1 MGEPVLLRAPHETSR
16 KGFFV
21 ALAAAAL
28 LVGGCATTHKAKP
41 GDEARP
47 PATAPQPK
55 PAPEP
60 KPAPKPRASPSEK
73 GAPATIPEW
82 VPSPRANAPRRTV
95 DQTLTSLSGTAEVR
109 IRTRFA
115 RAGADYPPEGVA
127 LLAFKQEGRVELWA
141 SDRGRR
147 HLIESYQLLDDSGTL
162 GPKLREGD
170 EQIPEGIY
178 RVTWL
183 HPNSDYHLSMKLDYP
198 NADDR
203 ARAKE
208 DGRTRLGGDIF
219 IHGGDVSIGCLAIG
233 DPAIEE
239 LFVLAARVGIE
250 RVKVVVAPWDLRT
263 RPAPSIAGKSLP
275 WLPELYARL
284 GRELAVYR

>member
-1 MGEPVLLRAPHETSR
+1 MGEPLLLREPHRTSRNGSAVALATAALLLAGCATSR
-16 KGFFV
+16 K
-21 ALAAAAL
+21 
-28 LVGGCATTHKAKP
+28 AKP
-41 GDEARP
+41 ADETRP
-47 PATAPQPK
+47 PTTTQQPK
-55 PAPEP
+55 PAPRP
-60 KPAPKPRASPSEK
+60 KPAPKPRASQPEK

-82 VPSPRANAPRRTV
+82 VPSPRPGAQRRTV
-95 DQTLTSLSGTAEVR
+95 DQTVSSLAGTAEVR
-109 IRTRFA
+109 IRARFA
-115 RAGADYPPEGVA
+115 RAGASYPPQGVA
-127 LLAFKQEGRVELWA
+127 LLAFKEEGRVELWA
-141 SDRGRR
+141 SERGRR
-147 HLIESYQLLDDSGTL
+147 RMVASYPLLDDSGTL

-198 NADDR
+198 NSDDR
-203 ARAKE
+203 ARARE
-208 DGRTRLGGDIF
+208 DGRKQLGGDIF

-284 GRELAVYR
+284 ARELAVYR